1 MKRIH
6 EFEALRGV
14 LALWVVV
21 GHVLRHSGY
30 SAEMLGPLGLLAEPG
45 WPVDV
50 FIILSGF
57 VIFNLIDHKHEGY
70 LPFIIRRFFRLY
82 PVYLI
87 AIAASAMLAGTYLDW
102 LQTFPWKTPF
112 IEGTA
117 RIAQET
123 DASLIPQFLVHM
135 TMLHGIVPDSLL
147 PSSQYAIIG
156 QAWSISV
163 EWQFYLVAPLLYFAL
178 RNRPL
183 LLIAMVLGIIA
194 LHSRYW
200 LGEGFAI
207 NQAGYFL
214 IGIVCYFAYK
224 HSERW
229 PLDAV
234 HVWLGVAIAAM
245 ALVFFLPKPVSL
257 ILWFAAFGAAVLSK
271 REKKNPVSAFF
282 NIGAMQMLGKISY
295 SVYLNHILVMAGV
308 SLAIL
313 HAMPQITQ
321 LEHVV
326 LLMAFTVPLTI
337 ALSALTFR
345 VIEKPGMNLGQRVAK
360 AMVPKAFRPA
370 VESA

>member
-21 GHVLRHSGY
+21 GHVLKHSGY
-30 SAEMLGPLGLLAEPG
+30 SAGMLGPLGLLAEPG

-70 LPFIIRRFFRLY
+70 VPFIVRRFFRLY
-82 PVYLI
+82 PVYVI
-87 AIAASAMLAGTYLDW
+87 AIVASAIFAGTYLDW
-102 LQTFPWKTPF
+102 LQAFPWKTPF
-112 IEGTA
+112 IDGTV
-117 RIAQET
+117 RIARET
-123 DASLIPQFLVHM
+123 SATLIPQLLVHL
-135 TMLHGIVPDSLL
+135 TMLHGIVPNSIL
-147 PSSQYAIIG
+147 PSSQYAIVG

-183 LLIAMVLGIIA
+183 LLIAIVLGIVG

-200 LGEGFAI
+200 LGEGFAV
-207 NQAGYFL
+207 NQGGFFL

-224 HSERW
+224 HSDRW
-229 PLDAV
+229 PLDPV

-257 ILWFAAFGAAVLSK
+257 ILWFAVFGAAILGK
-271 REKKNPVSAFF
+271 REKKNPVSALF

-295 SVYLNHILVMAGV
+295 SVYLCHVLVMASV
-308 SLAIL
+308 SLTIL
-313 HAMPQITQ
+313 RFVNPVTQ
-321 LEHVV
+321 FEHMA
-326 LLMAFTVPLTI
+326 LLMIFTVPLTI
-337 ALSALTFR
+337 GLSMLTFR
-345 VIEKPGMNLGQRVAK
+345 FIEKPGMNLGQRVAK
-360 AMVPKAFRPA
+360 AMRPKAFQPA
-370 VESA
+370 AESA